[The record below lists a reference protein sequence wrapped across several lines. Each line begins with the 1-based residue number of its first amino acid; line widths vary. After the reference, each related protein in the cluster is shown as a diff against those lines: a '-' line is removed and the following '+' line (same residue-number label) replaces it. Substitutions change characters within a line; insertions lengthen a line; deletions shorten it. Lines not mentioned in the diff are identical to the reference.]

1 MDNQQKRLTRSMT
14 NKVVAGVCGGLGE
27 YFNIDPVILRI
38 LFVAMVLWGGSG
50 VLLYIV
56 MWLVIP
62 EAGKESEPMDKRME
76 TASHEMKDK
85 AQSMANN
92 IRGNRTLGAVIIGAI
107 LIIIGL
113 SSIAQIYLPWHIF
126 RWNTFWPLIIVALG
140 LAIIFRRK

>member
-1 MDNQQKRLTRSMT
+1 MDGQSKRLTRSKT

-62 EAGKESEPMDKRME
+62 EAGKESEPMEKRME
-76 TASHEMKDK
+76 TAGHEMKDK
-85 AQSMANN
+85 AQLMAND
-92 IRGNRTLGAVIIGAI
+92 IRGNRTSGAVIVGAI

-113 SSIAQIYLPWHIF
+113 SSIAQTYLPWHIF
-126 RWNTFWPLIIVALG
+126 RWDTFWPLIIVALG